1 MMKKTYKSSLLAL
14 SVLASFTSCSE
25 SESLQQDNLSKDKI
39 TFHATLDNSWKSM
52 SPASSSRAAIAAAT
66 EKGPIVVST
75 PFGKPLYLHPVVQDG
90 IHIWSKE
97 GKPITRSGAPLEDV
111 EHERVAQTRG
121 TMSTKIGDYGSFG
134 VTAIYKEG
142 ENNVLLLV
150 NAEAEKTDGE
160 FWGFTNNS
168 NARWPIGSTVS
179 FHAYAPHSSADKSM
193 LTYGV
198 DKDNVQTQI
207 TYTASTTADDIIN
220 QPDLIVATNT
230 GSRQLSD
237 ADDAVQLDFY
247 HALTAVSFAIDKD
260 LADVVGKGGKMTS
273 VTLKGIPNKGN
284 CNLSVSA
291 TANVPTAAWTMEN
304 GTGEYTFDLSNANI
318 VVGEK
323 DQALTSDNQT
333 LMMIPQTLPEGAK
346 LCFKL
351 DMNGTTQEW
360 KVPLKGQVWEAGK
373 SIIYKLSSNSI
384 NMLDDAK
391 IVYPDTWTAYSF
403 PKISFGE
410 NDVVGLY
417 VVNKFNQIVA
427 ENVQLT
433 KTKGEENSFTW
444 KTKDNKNFS
453 FSPDNRYFAY
463 YPYSA
468 SMTKGEGTA
477 ATATDFFKTKISS
490 LADDNNVVA
499 DQSNKETLLA
509 QDFQVA
515 TGTVGPEA
523 GSIVFNM
530 EHQVGL
536 AVINLKSK
544 TVVET
549 RQFTKDTYK
558 YYYGEGEK
566 PTAGDYHDFDIELMA
581 SDQFEV
587 NKPYKADDAGKK
599 YLQIIPIGQSLTYK
613 ASNQT
618 ESEIPT
624 GWGKL
629 TGKDFSLSPA
639 VNQSVVEKEFSPDYN
654 REFYRLARLYTNNK
668 YDQGQI
674 DEFSIPEI
682 TQYKLEC
689 WGAAS
694 WGADQ
699 TTYGGGYS
707 YGNYVATVKNKI
719 LYVCAG
725 GEGVRGGYN
734 SNPNDFHV
742 GGKGGYNGGGNAGN
756 GYSGRYWYVYNQCGG
771 GNGGGGATHI
781 AFKSGLL
788 TVFEKTYQGDVLLV
802 AGGQGGATAYADYDL
817 SLPIYSFGGGKIGAG
832 VYAPFVPFGE
842 DGNPNGVNMGGKPV
856 SEENH
861 YNALFGRGQD
871 GRSSYSDT
879 YSGTR
884 GNGGG
889 GGGLWGGLAYQAYN
903 QRSDCSG
910 GGGCG
915 YVNSTHLQDPHTIE
929 GNQEFLSPSRK
940 TESGHTGGG
949 AAQISWLPS
958 QLTRVK

>member
-1 MMKKTYKSSLLAL
+1 MKKTYKSSLLAL

-25 SESLQQDNLSKDKI
+25 SESLQQANLSKDKI
-39 TFHATLDNSWKSM
+39 TFHATLDNSWKPL

-111 EHERVAQTRG
+111 EHERVVQTRG

-134 VTAIYKEG
+134 VTAIYKEEG
-142 ENNVLLLV
+142 NNVLLLD
-150 NAEAEKTDGE
+150 NAKAEKTDGE

-207 TYTASTTADDIIN
+207 TYTASTTEDDIIN

-260 LADVVGKGGKMTS
+260 LADVVGQGGKMTS

-291 TANVPTAAWTMEN
+291 TANVPTAAWKIGN

-318 VVGEK
+318 VVGDK
-323 DQALTSDNQT
+323 DQALTSDNRT
-333 LMMIPQTLPEGAK
+333 LMMIPQTLPEGAE
-346 LCFKL
+346 LCFNL

-391 IVYPDTWTAYSF
+391 VVYPDTWTAHSF
-403 PKISFGE
+403 PKTSFGE
-410 NDVVGLY
+410 SDAVGLY

-433 KTKGEENSFTW
+433 KTKGADNTFTW

-453 FSPDNRYFAY
+453 FSPVNRYFAY

-477 ATATDFFKTKISS
+477 ATATEFFKTKISS

-515 TGTVGPEA
+515 KGEVGPDA
-523 GSIVFNM
+523 GSVVFNM

-536 AVINLKSK
+536 AVIKLKSK

-558 YYYGEGEK
+558 SYYGEGNQ
-566 PTAGDYHDFDIELMA
+566 PAAGDYHDFNIELMA

-599 YLQIIPIGQSLTYK
+599 YLQIIPIGKSLKYK

-624 GWGKL
+624 DWGKM
-629 TGKDFSLSPA
+629 TGKDFSLSPS
-639 VNQSVVEKEFSPDYN
+639 VTHSVVEKEFSPDYN
-654 REFYRLARLYTNNK
+654 REFYRLARLYTNNT
-668 YDQGQI
+668 YDKGQI
-674 DEFSIPEI
+674 VEFSIPEI

-689 WGAAS
+689 WGASS

-699 TTYGGGYS
+699 TNYGGGYS
-707 YGNYVATVKNKI
+707 YGNYTAKDKNKI

-734 SNPNDFHV
+734 TNPQDFHI

-756 GYSGRYWYVYNQCGG
+756 GNGYNGRYDQSGG

-788 TVFEKTYQGDVLLV
+788 TVFEQTYQDDVLLV

-817 SLPIYSFGGGKIGAG
+817 SLPIYSFGGGKTGAG
-832 VYAPFVPFGE
+832 VYAPFIPSNG
-842 DGNPNGVNMGGKPV
+842 GVNQGGPPV
-856 SEENH
+856 SQESH
-861 YNALFGRGQD
+861 DGALFGRGGD
-871 GRSSYSDT
+871 GRSCINTPSPV
-879 YSGTR
+879 YSGSR
-884 GNGGG
+884 GGGGG
-889 GGGLWGGLAYQAYN
+889 GGGLWGGLTFKGTY

-915 YVNSTHLQDPHTIE
+915 YVNSTHLQNPNTIE
-929 GNQEFLSPSRK
+929 GNQEFLSPSRTK
-940 TESGHTGGG
+940 EMGHKGGG

>member
-25 SESLQQDNLSKDKI
+25 SESLQQANLSKDKI
-39 TFHATLDNSWKSM
+39 TFHATLDNSWKPM

-134 VTAIYKEG
+134 VTAIYKEE
-142 ENNVLLLV
+142 ENNVLLLD

-193 LTYGV
+193 LNYGV

-291 TANVPTAAWTMEN
+291 IANVPTAAWTMEN

-318 VVGEK
+318 VVGDK

-333 LMMIPQTLPEGAK
+333 LMMIPQTLPEGAE
-346 LCFKL
+346 LCFNL

-391 IVYPDTWTAYSF
+391 VVYPDTWTAYSF
-403 PKISFGE
+403 PKASFGE

-433 KTKGEENSFTW
+433 KTKGADNTFTW

-490 LADDNNVVA
+490 LANDDNVVA

-515 TGTVGPEA
+515 TGTIGPDA

-544 TVVET
+544 TLVET

-558 YYYGEGEK
+558 YYYGEGEQ
-566 PTAGDYHDFDIELMA
+566 PATDDYKDLGTVDIMA
-581 SDQFEV
+581 SNAFV
-587 NKPYKADDAGKK
+587 GNKPYRADDAGKK
-599 YLQIIPIGQSLTYK
+599 YLQIIPFGRSLTYQ
-613 ASNQT
+613 ASAQATSGNQN
-618 ESEIPT
+618 
-624 GWGKL
+624 GWGN
-629 TGKDFSLSPA
+629 LSGEDYSMSPS
-639 VNQSVVEKEFSPDYN
+639 VNQSVVEKDFLPYCN
-654 REFYRLARLYTNNK
+654 REFYHLARLFSFKGSTESFTVPVDGTYT
-668 YDQGQI
+668 
-674 DEFSIPEI
+674 
-682 TQYKLEC
+682 LEC
-689 WGAAS
+689 WGAGPS
-694 WGADQ
+694 K
-699 TTYGGGYS
+699 GGKS
-707 YGNYVATVKNKI
+707 EGNYQAQKNQI
-719 LYVCAG
+719 LYIC
-725 GEGVRGGYN
+725 
-734 SNPNDFHV
+734 V
-742 GGKGGYNGGGNAGN
+742 GGKGTDGSTSVKGVGGYNGGGD
-756 GYSGRYWYVYNQCGG
+756 G
-771 GNGGGGATHI
+771 GNSVLGKMKGSGGSGATHI
-781 AFKSGLL
+781 CQIDGLL
-788 TVFEKTYQGDVLLV
+788 KDLKTAYDNNKLLMV
-802 AGGQGGATAYADYDL
+802 AGGQGGDLASADGPY
-817 SLPIYSFGGGKIGAG
+817 GGGLEGEKPQFWNGDYYQAATQTSG
-832 VYAPFVPFGE
+832 YAFGTGQNGH
-842 DGNPNGVNMGGKPV
+842 DGDNT
-856 SEENH
+856 
-861 YNALFGRGQD
+861 FGNYEGRARG
-871 GRSSYSDT
+871 SS
-879 YSGTR
+879 
-884 GNGGG
+884 GG
-889 GGGLWGGLAYQAYN
+889 GGGLYGGYAPH
-903 QRSDCSG
+903 RSNFNSCSSG
-910 GGGCG
+910 GGGSG
-915 YVNSTHLQDPHTIE
+915 YVNPNLVNAKTIA
-929 GNQEFLSPSRK
+929 GNQTFLSPSGVSE
-940 TESGHTGGG
+940 TGHAGNG
-949 AAQISWLPS
+949 AALITWLP
-958 QLTRVK
+958 

>member
-25 SESLQQDNLSKDKI
+25 SESLQQANLSKDKI
-39 TFHATLDNSWKSM
+39 TFHATLDNSWKPM

-66 EKGPIVVST
+66 EKGPIVVPT

-142 ENNVLLLV
+142 ENNVLLLN
-150 NAEAEKTDGE
+150 NAKAEKTDGE

-179 FHAYAPHSSADKSM
+179 FHAYAPHSSADESQ

-207 TYTASTTADDIIN
+207 TYTASTTEEGIIN
-220 QPDLIVATNT
+220 QPDLILATNA

-237 ADDAVQLDFY
+237 ADDAVQLDFH

-318 VVGEK
+318 VVGDK

-333 LMMIPQTLPEGAK
+333 LMMIPQTLPEGAE

-351 DMNGTTQEW
+351 DMNGTIQEW
-360 KVPLKGQVWEAGK
+360 KVPLKDQVWEAGK

-391 IVYPDTWTAYSF
+391 VVYPDTWTAHSF
-403 PKISFGE
+403 PKTSFGE
-410 NDVVGLY
+410 NDAVGLY

-433 KTKGEENSFTW
+433 KTKGADNTFTW

-468 SMTKGEGTA
+468 SMTKGEGTVT
-477 ATATDFFKTKISS
+477 TAKEFFKTKISS
-490 LADDNNVVA
+490 LSNDDNVVA
-499 DQSNKETLLA
+499 DQSAKETLLA

-530 EHQVGL
+530 EHQMGL
-536 AVINLKSK
+536 AVLHMLGSNNGTVKFNTDSYKYFYGEKGARPVKGQDYFDFATVSSPYYPSLEFNDNIPYNNGLSAGNAYYSCYFVVPFGK
-544 TVVET
+544 TVKFKAEADPKET
-549 RQFTKDTYK
+549 SINN
-558 YYYGEGEK
+558 
-566 PTAGDYHDFDIELMA
+566 A
-581 SDQFEV
+581 
-587 NKPYKADDAGKK
+587 
-599 YLQIIPIGQSLTYK
+599 
-613 ASNQT
+613 
-618 ESEIPT
+618 
-624 GWGKL
+624 WGKL
-629 TGKDFSLSPA
+629 QDISLAPTRENPVVKEDVECDVPFLKIA
-639 VNQSVVEKEFSPDYN
+639 REYYTQKSVHVFE
-654 REFYRLARLYTNNK
+654 T
-668 YDQGQI
+668 
-674 DEFSIPEI
+674 PEI
-682 TQYKLEC
+682 TEYQLEC
-689 WGAAS
+689 WGS
-694 WGADQ
+694 KGQ
-699 TTYGGGYS
+699 SKNGGVVANAGYS
-707 YGNYVATVKNKI
+707 SGFWTATGIKQK
-719 LYVCAG
+719 LYICCG
-725 GEGVRGGYN
+725 DMSGYN
-734 SNPNDFHV
+734 NGRS
-742 GGKGGYNGGGNAGN
+742 KGYNYDAGA
-756 GYSGRYWYVYNQCGG
+756 W
-771 GNGGGGATHI
+771 GGGGTHI
-781 AFKSGLL
+781 ATGLIGSG
-788 TVFEKTYQGDVLLV
+788 ETYNYSKNRDQLLLV
-802 AGGQGGATAYADYDL
+802 AGGSGGSVAKGITSGAGGGSSGRDGFGITQTDSNRAKGGTQNGPGKNSPIKASDEHNAEFGIGGYKYNRGGGGA
-817 SLPIYSFGGGKIGAG
+817 
-832 VYAPFVPFGE
+832 
-842 DGNPNGVNMGGKPV
+842 
-856 SEENH
+856 
-861 YNALFGRGQD
+861 Q
-871 GRSSYSDT
+871 
-879 YSGTR
+879 
-884 GNGGG
+884 G
-889 GGGLWGGLAYQAYN
+889 GGGLF
-903 QRSDCSG
+903 G
-910 GGGCG
+910 GGGA
-915 YVNSTHLQDPHTIE
+915 STLAGAGGSGFVSTQLRKGVTMDRIK
-929 GNQEFLSPSRK
+929 GPSI
-940 TESGHTGGG
+940 TGVCR
-949 AAQISWLPS
+949 ITWTYHRPDTL
-958 QLTRVK
+958 K

>member
-1 MMKKTYKSSLLAL
+1 MKKTYKSSLLAL

-25 SESLQQDNLSKDKI
+25 SESLQQANLSKDKI
-39 TFHATLDNSWKSM
+39 TFHATLDNSWKPL
-52 SPASSSRAAIAAAT
+52 SPASSSRAAMAAAT
-66 EKGPIVVST
+66 EKGPIVVPT

-142 ENNVLLLV
+142 ENNVLLLD

-198 DKDNVQTQI
+198 DKDQVQTQI
-207 TYTASTTADDIIN
+207 SYTASTTADDIIN
-220 QPDLIVATNT
+220 QPDLIVATNI

-260 LADVVGKGGKMTS
+260 LADVVGQGGKMTS

-318 VVGEK
+318 VVGDK

-333 LMMIPQTLPEGAK
+333 LMMIPQTLPEGAE
-346 LCFKL
+346 LCFNL

-391 IVYPDTWTAYSF
+391 VVYPDTWTAHSF

-453 FSPDNRYFAY
+453 FSPDNKYFAY

-490 LADDNNVVA
+490 LANDDNVVA
-499 DQSNKETLLA
+499 DQSGKEVLLA

-544 TVVET
+544 TVAET

-566 PTAGDYHDFDIELMA
+566 PAADDYHDFNISLMA
-581 SDQFEV
+581 SDLFEV

-618 ESEIPT
+618 AIEIPT
-624 GWGKL
+624 GWGSVE
-629 TGKDFSLSPA
+629 GVDFSLSPSA
-639 VNQSVVEKEFSPDYN
+639 NRSVVEKDFRPDYA
-654 REFYRLARLYTNNK
+654 REFYRLARLYTNDNK
-668 YDQGQI
+668 DFEADQGQI
-674 DEFSIPEI
+674 DQFPTPEI

-694 WGADQ
+694 WG
-699 TTYGGGYS
+699 TVYGGGYS
-707 YGNYVATVKNKI
+707 YGYYKATETNKV

-725 GEGVRGGYN
+725 AEGARGGTY
-734 SNPNDFHV
+734 SNTGWHL
-742 GGKGGYNGGGNAGN
+742 GGKDGYNGGGNG
-756 GYSGRYWYVYNQCGG
+756 GTGCVGLKLPTGGG

-781 AFKSGLL
+781 AFKTGLL
-788 TVFEKTYQGDVLLV
+788 KEFKETYKDDVLLV
-802 AGGQGGATAYADYDL
+802 AGGQGGGYLYNAE
-817 SLPIYSFGGGKIGAG
+817 PRYSWGGGEQGAG
-832 VYAPFVPFGE
+832 VYAYVFGE
-842 DGNPNGVNMGGKPV
+842 NGGGGPV
-856 SEENH
+856 SEGDYLNGTKFGQGMDGAPFK
-861 YNALFGRGQD
+861 YNNSCG
-871 GRSSYSDT
+871 SE
-879 YSGTR
+879 

-889 GGGLWGGLAYQAYN
+889 GGGLIGGRAYQSSN
-903 QRSDCSG
+903 INSDCDG

-915 YVNSTHLQDPHTIE
+915 YVNKTHLINPKTIA
-929 GNQEFLSPSRK
+929 GNQDFLSPSRK
-940 TESGHTGGG
+940 TENGHKGGG
-949 AAQISWLPS
+949 AAQISWLPL
-958 QLTRVK
+958 QLTRNK

>member
-1 MMKKTYKSSLLAL
+1 MKKTYKSSLLAL

-25 SESLQQDNLSKDKI
+25 SESLQQANLSKDKI
-39 TFHATLDNSWKSM
+39 TFHATLDNNSWKPL

-66 EKGPIVVST
+66 EKGPIVVPT

-142 ENNVLLLV
+142 ENNVLLLD

-168 NARWPIGSTVS
+168 NAKWPMDCTVS

-193 LTYGV
+193 LTYKV
-198 DKDNVQTQI
+198 DKENVQTQI
-207 TYTASTTADDIIN
+207 TYTASTTLDDIIN

-230 GSRQLSD
+230 GSRQLTD
-237 ADDAVQLDFY
+237 ADEAVQLNFY

-260 LADVVGKGGKMTS
+260 LADVVGQGGKMTS

-291 TANVPTAAWTMEN
+291 TANVPTADWTIDN
-304 GTGEYTFDLSNANI
+304 GTGEYTFDLSGANI
-318 VVGEK
+318 VVGDK

-333 LMMIPQTLPEGAK
+333 LMMIPQTLPEGAE
-346 LCFKL
+346 LCFNL

-391 IVYPDTWTAYSF
+391 VVYPDTWTAHSF
-403 PKISFGE
+403 PKTSFGE
-410 NDVVGLY
+410 NDAVGLY

-433 KTKGEENSFTW
+433 KTKGENNTFTW

-453 FSPDNRYFAY
+453 FSADNKYFAY

-477 ATATDFFKTKISS
+477 TTATEFFKTKISS
-490 LADDNNVVA
+490 LANDDNVVA
-499 DQSNKETLLA
+499 DQSNEATLLA

-515 TGTVGPEA
+515 KGTVGPDA

-544 TVVET
+544 TLVET

-558 YYYGEGEK
+558 YYYGKGEQ
-566 PTAGDYHDFDIELMA
+566 PATDDYKDLGTVDIMA
-581 SDQFEV
+581 SNLFV
-587 NKPYKADDAGKK
+587 GNKPYQADDAGKK
-599 YLQIIPIGQSLTYK
+599 YLQIIPIGRSLTYQ
-613 ASNQT
+613 ASAQATSGNQN
-618 ESEIPT
+618 
-624 GWGKL
+624 GWGN
-629 TGKDFSLSPA
+629 LSGEDYSMSPS
-639 VNQSVVEKEFSPDYN
+639 VNQSVVEKDFLPYCN
-654 REFYRLARLYTNNK
+654 REFYRLARLFEYKGSIESFTVPVDGTYTLK
-668 YDQGQI
+668 
-674 DEFSIPEI
+674 
-682 TQYKLEC
+682 C
-689 WGAAS
+689 WGAGPS
-694 WGADQ
+694 K
-699 TTYGGGYS
+699 GGKSVGDYQ
-707 YGNYVATVKNKI
+707 AQKNQI
-719 LYVCAG
+719 LYIC
-725 GEGVRGGYN
+725 
-734 SNPNDFHV
+734 V
-742 GGKGGYNGGGNAGN
+742 GGKGTDGSTTEKGVGGYNGGGNG
-756 GYSGRYWYVYNQCGG
+756 GDSVFGRQKGSGGS
-771 GNGGGGATHI
+771 GATHI
-781 AFKSGLL
+781 CLMDGLL
-788 TVFEKTYQGDVLLV
+788 KDLKTAYDNNKLLMV
-802 AGGQGGATAYADYDL
+802 AGGQGGNLGSADGPY
-817 SLPIYSFGGGKIGAG
+817 GGGVEGCKPQFWSGGYYQAATQTSG
-832 VYAPFVPFGE
+832 YAFGTGQNGP
-842 DGNPNGVNMGGKPV
+842 DG
-856 SEENH
+856 
-861 YNALFGRGQD
+861 D
-871 GRSSYSDT
+871 SSYSS
-879 YSGTR
+879 YEGRAR
-884 GNGGG
+884 GSAGG
-889 GGGLWGGLAYQAYN
+889 GGGLYGGYAPY
-903 QRSDCSG
+903 RSSSFNATCSG
-910 GGGCG
+910 GGGSG
-915 YVNSTHLQDPHTIE
+915 YVNPNLANAKTIA
-929 GNQEFLSPSRK
+929 GNQTFLSPSGVSE
-940 TESGHTGGG
+940 TGHAGNG
-949 AAQISWLPS
+949 AALITWLP
-958 QLTRVK
+958 

>member
-1 MMKKTYKSSLLAL
+1 MKKTYKSSLLAL

-25 SESLQQDNLSKDKI
+25 SESLQQANLSKDKI
-39 TFHATLDNSWKSM
+39 TFHATLDNSWKPL

-66 EKGPIVVST
+66 EKGPIVVPT

-142 ENNVLLLV
+142 DNNVLLLD

-179 FHAYAPHSSADKSM
+179 FHAYAPHSSADKSQ

-198 DKDNVQTQI
+198 DKENVQTQI

-237 ADDAVQLDFY
+237 ADDAVQLDFH

-284 CNLSVSA
+284 CKLSVSA
-291 TANVPTAAWTMEN
+291 TANVPTAVWTMDN
-304 GTGEYTFDLSNANI
+304 GTGEYTFDLSGANI
-318 VVGEK
+318 VVGDK
-323 DQALTSDNQT
+323 DQALTSANQT
-333 LMMIPQTLPEGAK
+333 LMMIPQTLPEGAE
-346 LCFKL
+346 LCFNL

-360 KVPLKGQVWEAGK
+360 KVPLKDQVWEAGK

-391 IVYPDTWTAYSF
+391 IVYPDTWTAYLF
-403 PKISFGE
+403 PKTSFGE

-468 SMTKGEGTA
+468 SMTKGEGTVT
-477 ATATDFFKTKISS
+477 TATDFFKNKISS
-490 LADDNNVVA
+490 LANDNNVVA
-499 DQSNKETLLA
+499 DQSDKEVLLA

-515 TGTVGPEA
+515 TGTIGPEA

-530 EHQVGL
+530 EHKVGL

-544 TVVET
+544 TVAET

-558 YYYGEGEK
+558 YYYGEGNQ
-566 PTAGDYHDFDIELMA
+566 PAAGDYHDFDIELMA

-599 YLQIIPIGQSLTYK
+599 YLQIIPIGKSLKYK

-624 GWGKL
+624 GWGSVE
-629 TGKDFSLSPA
+629 GEDFSLSPSA
-639 VNQSVVEKEFSPDYN
+639 NRSVVEKDFRPDYA
-654 REFYRLARLYTNNK
+654 REFYRLARLYTNENK
-668 YDQGQI
+668 DFNADQGQI
-674 DEFSIPEI
+674 DQFPTPEI

-694 WGADQ
+694 WG
-699 TTYGGGYS
+699 TVYGGGYS
-707 YGNYVATVKNKI
+707 YGNYKATEKNKV

-725 GEGVRGGYN
+725 AEGARGGTY
-734 SNPNDFHV
+734 SNTAWHL
-742 GGKGGYNGGGNAGN
+742 GGKGGYNGGGKGGN
-756 GYSGRYWYVYNQCGG
+756 GCAGLSLPTGGG

-781 AFKSGLL
+781 AFKTGLL
-788 TVFEKTYQGDVLLV
+788 KEFKETYKNDVLLV
-802 AGGQGGATAYADYDL
+802 AGGQGGGYLYNAEPKH
-817 SLPIYSFGGGKIGAG
+817 SWGGGVQGAG
-832 VYAPFVPFGE
+832 VYAYAFGE
-842 DGNPNGVNMGGKPV
+842 NMGGNPV
-856 SEENH
+856 SEGDYVNGTK
-861 YNALFGRGQD
+861 FGEGMDGPSFKYAYSRG
-871 GRSSYSDT
+871 SE
-879 YSGTR
+879 

-889 GGGLWGGLAYQAYN
+889 GGGLIGGRAYQGYN
-903 QRSDCSG
+903 ANSDCDG

-915 YVNSTHLQDPHTIE
+915 YVNKTYLINPKTIA
-929 GNQEFLSPSRK
+929 GNLDFLSPSRK
-940 TESGHTGGG
+940 TENGHKGGG

>member
-1 MMKKTYKSSLLAL
+1 MKKTYKSSLLAL

-25 SESLQQDNLSKDKI
+25 SESLQQANLSKDKI
-39 TFHATLDNSWKSM
+39 TFHATLDNSWKPL

-66 EKGPIVVST
+66 EKGPIVVPT

-111 EHERVAQTRG
+111 EHERVVQTRG

-142 ENNVLLLV
+142 ENNVLLLD

-198 DKDNVQTQI
+198 DKDQVQTQI
-207 TYTASTTADDIIN
+207 TYTASSTADDIIN

-304 GTGEYTFDLSNANI
+304 ETGEYTFDLSNANI
-318 VVGEK
+318 VVGDK

-333 LMMIPQTLPEGAK
+333 LMMIPQTLPEGAE
-346 LCFKL
+346 LCFNL

-391 IVYPDTWTAYSF
+391 VVYPDTWTAHSF
-403 PKISFGE
+403 PKTSFGE

-433 KTKGEENSFTW
+433 KTKGADNTFTW

-453 FSPDNRYFAY
+453 FSADNRYFAY

-468 SMTKGEGTA
+468 SMTKGEGTVT
-477 ATATDFFKTKISS
+477 TATDFFKNKISS

-515 TGTVGPEA
+515 MGTVGPEA

-544 TVVET
+544 TLADT

-558 YYYGEGEK
+558 YYYGEGEQ
-566 PTAGDYHDFDIELMA
+566 PATDDYKDLGTVDIMA
-581 SDQFEV
+581 SNAFV
-587 NKPYKADDAGKK
+587 GNKPYRADDAGKK
-599 YLQIIPIGQSLTYK
+599 YLQIIPFGRSLTYQ
-613 ASNQT
+613 ASAQATSGNQN
-618 ESEIPT
+618 
-624 GWGKL
+624 GWGNL
-629 TGKDFSLSPA
+629 PGEDYSLSPS
-639 VNQSVVEKEFSPDYN
+639 VNQSVVEKDFLPYCN
-654 REFYRLARLYTNNK
+654 REYYHLARLFEYKGSIESFTVPVDGTYT
-668 YDQGQI
+668 
-674 DEFSIPEI
+674 
-682 TQYKLEC
+682 LEC
-689 WGAAS
+689 WGA
-694 WGADQ
+694 GAKH
-699 TTYGGGYS
+699 GGKS
-707 YGNYVATVKNKI
+707 EGNYQAQKNQI
-719 LYVCAG
+719 LYIC
-725 GEGVRGGYN
+725 
-734 SNPNDFHV
+734 V
-742 GGKGGYNGGGNAGN
+742 GGKGTDGSTSVKGVGGYNGGGNGGDSVLGRQKGAG
-756 GYSGRYWYVYNQCGG
+756 GS
-771 GNGGGGATHI
+771 GATHI
-781 AFKSGLL
+781 CLMDGLL
-788 TVFEKTYQGDVLLV
+788 KDLKTAYDNNKLLMV
-802 AGGQGGATAYADYDL
+802 AGGQGGDMGSANGPY
-817 SLPIYSFGGGKIGAG
+817 GGGI
-832 VYAPFVPFGE
+832 E
-842 DGNPNGVNMGGKPV
+842 GGKPQFWGGDYYQAATQT
-856 SEENH
+856 SG
-861 YNALFGRGQD
+861 YAFGTGQNGYDGDSTFGNYEGRARG
-871 GRSSYSDT
+871 SD
-879 YSGTR
+879 
-884 GNGGG
+884 GG
-889 GGGLWGGLAYQAYN
+889 GGGLYGGYAPYKSSGFNAT
-903 QRSDCSG
+903 CG
-910 GGGCG
+910 GGGGSG
-915 YVNSTHLQDPHTIE
+915 YVNPNLVNGETIA
-929 GNQEFLSPSRK
+929 GNQTFLSPSGVSE
-940 TESGHTGGG
+940 TGHAGNG
-949 AAQISWLPS
+949 AALITWLP
-958 QLTRVK
+958 

>member
-25 SESLQQDNLSKDKI
+25 SESLQQANLSKDKI
-39 TFHATLDNSWKSM
+39 TFHATLDNTWKPL

-66 EKGPIVVST
+66 EKGPIVVPT

-121 TMSTKIGDYGSFG
+121 TMSTKTDLSDYNSFG
-134 VTAIYKEG
+134 VTAIYKNG
-142 ENNVLLLV
+142 ENNVSLFQEENGDPKIAV
-150 NAEAEKTDGE
+150 ATSTTEDKVWEIKD
-160 FWGFTNNS
+160 S
-168 NARWPIGSTVS
+168 RWPVGSEVS
-179 FHAYAPHSSADKSM
+179 FHAFAPYSAVSTSPLSFTPDVDGEKTQIKYTA
-193 LTYGV
+193 LTGV
-198 DKDNVQTQI
+198 DEIK
-207 TYTASTTADDIIN
+207 A
-220 QPDLIVATNT
+220 QPDLILATAK
-230 GSRQLSD
+230 GSQSD
-237 ADDAVQLDFY
+237 NALDLNFN
-247 HALTAVSFAIDKD
+247 HALTAVTFAIDKD

-273 VTLKGIPNKGN
+273 VTLKGIPNTGK
-284 CNLSVSA
+284 CQLSVSE

-318 VVGEK
+318 VVGDK
-323 DQALTSDNQT
+323 DQALTSANQT
-333 LMMIPQTLPEGAK
+333 LMMIPQTLPEGAE

-391 IVYPDTWTAYSF
+391 IVYPDTWTAHSF
-403 PKISFGE
+403 PKTSFGE

-433 KTKGEENSFTW
+433 KTKGEENTFTW

-453 FSPDNRYFAY
+453 FSPDNKYFAY
-463 YPYSA
+463 YPYSE

-490 LADDNNVVA
+490 LANDGNVVA
-499 DQSNKETLLA
+499 DQSAKETLLA

-515 TGTVGPEA
+515 RGEVGPEA

-530 EHQVGL
+530 EHKVGL

-544 TVVET
+544 TVAET

-558 YYYGEGEK
+558 YYYGEGNQ
-566 PTAGDYHDFDIELMA
+566 PAAGDYHDFNIELMA

-599 YLQIIPIGQSLTYK
+599 YLQIIPIGKSLKYN

-629 TGKDFSLSPA
+629 TGKDFSLSPS
-639 VNQSVVEKEFSPDYN
+639 VTQSVVEKEFSPDYN
-654 REFYRLARLYTNNK
+654 REFYRLARLYTNDT
-668 YDQGQI
+668 YDKGQI

-694 WGADQ
+694 WGAEQ
-699 TTYGGGYS
+699 TKYGGGYS
-707 YGNYVATVKNKI
+707 YGNYTAKDKNKI

-756 GYSGRYWYVYNQCGG
+756 GYSGKYWYVYNQCGG

-781 AFKSGLL
+781 AFKTGLL
-788 TVFEKTYQGDVLLV
+788 MVFENTYRDDVLLV
-802 AGGQGGATAYADYDL
+802 AGGQGGATAYDDYDL
-817 SLPIYSFGGGKIGAG
+817 SLPIYSFGGGKTGAG
-832 VYAPFVPFGE
+832 VYAPFIPENG
-842 DGNPNGVNMGGKPV
+842 GVNMGGKPI

-861 YNALFGRGQD
+861 YDAYFGRGQN
-871 GRSSYSDT
+871 GRSAYYDT
-879 YSGTR
+879 YSATR

-889 GGGLWGGLAYQAYN
+889 GGGLWGGCSYPNLN

-915 YVNSTHLQDPHTIE
+915 YVNSTHLQNPNTIE
-929 GNQEFLSPSRK
+929 GNQEFLSPSRTK
-940 TESGHTGGG
+940 EWGHKGGG

>member
-1 MMKKTYKSSLLAL
+1 MKKTYKSSLLAL

-25 SESLQQDNLSKDKI
+25 SESLQQANLSKDKI
-39 TFHATLDNSWKSM
+39 TFHATLDNSWKPL

-75 PFGKPLYLHPVVQDG
+75 PFGKPLYLHSVVQDG

-142 ENNVLLLV
+142 ENNVLLLD

-179 FHAYAPHSSADKSM
+179 FHAYAPHSSADKSQ

-207 TYTASTTADDIIN
+207 TYTASTTTDDIIN

-260 LADVVGKGGKMTS
+260 LADVVGQGGKMTS

-291 TANVPTAAWTMEN
+291 TANVPTAAWRTIDN

-318 VVGEK
+318 VVGDK
-323 DQALTSDNQT
+323 DQALTSANQT
-333 LMMIPQTLPEGAK
+333 LMMIPQTLPEGAE
-346 LCFKL
+346 LCFNL

-391 IVYPDTWTAYSF
+391 IVYPDTWTAHSF
-403 PKISFGE
+403 PKTSFGE
-410 NDVVGLY
+410 NDAVGLY

-468 SMTKGEGTA
+468 SMTKGEGTVT
-477 ATATDFFKTKISS
+477 TAKEFFKTKISS
-490 LADDNNVVA
+490 LSNDDNVVA
-499 DQSNKETLLA
+499 DQSAKETLLA

-530 EHQVGL
+530 EHQMGL
-536 AVINLKSK
+536 AVLHMLGSNNGTVKFYTDSYKYFYGEKGARPVKGQDYSDQETLASRYYPSLEFNDNIPYNNGLSAGNAYYSCYFVVPFGK
-544 TVVET
+544 TVKFKAEADPKET
-549 RQFTKDTYK
+549 SINN
-558 YYYGEGEK
+558 
-566 PTAGDYHDFDIELMA
+566 A
-581 SDQFEV
+581 
-587 NKPYKADDAGKK
+587 
-599 YLQIIPIGQSLTYK
+599 
-613 ASNQT
+613 
-618 ESEIPT
+618 
-624 GWGKL
+624 WGKL
-629 TGKDFSLSPA
+629 QDISLAPTRENP
-639 VNQSVVEKEFSPDYN
+639 VVKENVECDVPFLKIVHEYYTQKSVHVFE
-654 REFYRLARLYTNNK
+654 T
-668 YDQGQI
+668 
-674 DEFSIPEI
+674 PEI
-682 TQYKLEC
+682 TEYQLEC
-689 WGAAS
+689 WGSKGMPKNGGIVDFAGYSTGIWTAAS
-694 WGADQ
+694 IKQ
-699 TTYGGGYS
+699 
-707 YGNYVATVKNKI
+707 K
-719 LYVCAG
+719 LYICCG
-725 GEGVRGGYN
+725 DRDGYN
-734 SNPNDFHV
+734 N
-742 GGKGGYNGGGNAGN
+742 GKSKGLNCDAGA
-756 GYSGRYWYVYNQCGG
+756 W
-771 GNGGGGATHI
+771 GGGGTHI
-781 AFKSGLL
+781 ATDFIGSGETCDYSKNRDKL
-788 TVFEKTYQGDVLLV
+788 LLV
-802 AGGQGGATAYADYDL
+802 AGGSGGSVAKGITSGAGGGPSGRDGFGITQTDSNRAKGGTQNGPGKNSSIKASVEHNAEFGIGGYKYNRGGGGA
-817 SLPIYSFGGGKIGAG
+817 
-832 VYAPFVPFGE
+832 
-842 DGNPNGVNMGGKPV
+842 
-856 SEENH
+856 
-861 YNALFGRGQD
+861 Q
-871 GRSSYSDT
+871 
-879 YSGTR
+879 
-884 GNGGG
+884 G
-889 GGGLWGGLAYQAYN
+889 GGGLF
-903 QRSDCSG
+903 G
-910 GGGCG
+910 GGGA
-915 YVNSTHLQDPHTIE
+915 STLAGAGGSGFVSKQLRKGVTKDRIQ
-929 GNQEFLSPSRK
+929 GPSL
-940 TESGHTGGG
+940 TG
-949 AAQISWLPS
+949 ACRITWTYHRPDTL
-958 QLTRVK
+958 K

>member
-1 MMKKTYKSSLLAL
+1 M
-14 SVLASFTSCSE
+14 
-25 SESLQQDNLSKDKI
+25 
-39 TFHATLDNSWKSM
+39 
-52 SPASSSRAAIAAAT
+52 P
-66 EKGPIVVST
+66 T

-121 TMSTKIGDYGSFG
+121 TMSTKTDLSDYQSFG

-142 ENNVLLLV
+142 ENNVLLLD
-150 NAEAEKTDGE
+150 NAKAENTDGE

-168 NARWPIGSTVS
+168 NARWPIGSTVF

-198 DKDNVQTQI
+198 DKEKVQTQI
-207 TYTASTTADDIIN
+207 TYTASTTEDDIIN
-220 QPDLIVATNT
+220 QPDLIVATNA
-230 GSRQLSD
+230 GSRQLTD
-237 ADDAVQLDFY
+237 AADAVQLNFC

-284 CNLSVSA
+284 CYLSVSA
-291 TANVPTAAWTMEN
+291 TANVPTADWTVEN
-304 GTGEYTFDLSNANI
+304 ERVDYTFDLTDKNI
-318 VVGEK
+318 IVGEK
-323 DQALTSDNQT
+323 DQALTSGNQT
-333 LMMIPQTLPEGAK
+333 LMMIPQTLPEGAE
-346 LCFKL
+346 LCFNL

-391 IVYPDTWTAYSF
+391 VVYPDTWTAYSF
-403 PKISFGE
+403 PKKSFGE

-433 KTKGEENSFTW
+433 KTKGENNTFTW

-453 FSPDNRYFAY
+453 FSPDNKYFAY

-468 SMTKGEGTA
+468 TMTKGEGTA
-477 ATATDFFKTKISS
+477 ETATDFFKTKTSS
-490 LADDNNVVA
+490 LVNNVVA
-499 DQSNKETLLA
+499 DQSDKEVLLA

-515 TGTVGPEA
+515 RGTVGPEA

-544 TVVET
+544 TLVDT

-566 PTAGDYHDFDIELMA
+566 PADGDYQDLGTIDIMA
-581 SDQFEV
+581 SNHFEG
-587 NKPYKADDAGKK
+587 NKPYQADDAGKK
-599 YLQIIPIGQSLTYK
+599 YLQIIPIGRSLTYK
-613 ASNQT
+613 ASAQPTSGNQN
-618 ESEIPT
+618 
-624 GWGKL
+624 GWGNL
-629 TGKDFSLSPA
+629 SGEDYSLSPS
-639 VNQSVVEKEFSPDYN
+639 VSQPVVEKDFLPYCN
-654 REFYRLARLYTNNK
+654 REFYHLARLYTNNMK
-668 YDQGQI
+668 DKGQI
-674 DEFSIPEI
+674 DEFSTPEI

-689 WGAAS
+689 WGASS
-694 WGADQ
+694 WGAEQ
-699 TTYGGGYS
+699 TNTGGGYS
-707 YGNYVATVKNKI
+707 YGNYKATEKNKI

-725 GEGVRGGYN
+725 GEGVRGGYH
-734 SNPNDFHV
+734 SNNNYHV
-742 GGKGGYNGGGNAGN
+742 GGNGGYNGGGRGGTGSTA
-756 GYSGRYWYVYNQCGG
+756 YSNPPSGGG

-781 AFKSGLL
+781 AFKTGLL
-788 TVFEKTYQGDVLLV
+788 TEFENTYQDEVLLV
-802 AGGQGGATAYADYDL
+802 AGGQGGGWYYDAVT
-817 SLPIYSFGGGKIGAG
+817 PYSWGGGKIGAG
-832 VYAPFVPFGE
+832 VYAPFIGI
-842 DGNPNGVNMGGKPV
+842 DKGGQPV
-856 SEENH
+856 SEANH
-861 YNALFGRGQD
+861 GPAKFGKGWD
-871 GRSSYSDT
+871 GLQNGKGPHFHGSE
-879 YSGTR
+879 G
-884 GNGGG
+884 GGGG
-889 GGGLWGGLAYQAYN
+889 GGGLWGGLAYLGCNDAGN
-903 QRSDCSG
+903 CDG

-915 YVNSTHLQDPHTIE
+915 YVNSKHLQNPNTRE
-929 GNQEFLSPSRK
+929 GNQEFLSPSRTK
-940 TESGHTGGG
+940 ESGHKGGG

>member
-25 SESLQQDNLSKDKI
+25 SESLQQANLSKDKI
-39 TFHATLDNSWKSM
+39 TFHATLDNTWKPM

-66 EKGPIVVST
+66 EKGPIVVPT

-121 TMSTKIGDYGSFG
+121 TMSTKIGDYDSFG

-142 ENNVLLLV
+142 DNNVLLLD
-150 NAEAEKTDGE
+150 NAEAEKTGGE

-198 DKDNVQTQI
+198 DKENVQTQI

-230 GSRQLSD
+230 GSRQLTD
-237 ADDAVQLDFY
+237 ADEAVQLDFY

-304 GTGEYTFDLSNANI
+304 ETGEYTFDLSNANV

-333 LMMIPQTLPEGAK
+333 LMMIPQTLPEGAE
-346 LCFKL
+346 LCFNL
-351 DMNGTTQEW
+351 EINGATQEW
-360 KVPLKGQVWEAGK
+360 KVPLKGQVWKAGK

-384 NMLDDAK
+384 NMLDDARV
-391 IVYPDTWTAYSF
+391 VYPDTWTAHSF
-403 PKISFGE
+403 PKTSFGE

-453 FSPDNRYFAY
+453 FSLDNRYFAY

-477 ATATDFFKTKISS
+477 AAAKDFFKTKISS
-490 LADDNNVVA
+490 LANDNNVVA
-499 DQSNKETLLA
+499 DQSAKETLLA

-515 TGTVGPEA
+515 TGTIGPDA

-544 TVVET
+544 TLVET

-558 YYYGEGEK
+558 YYYGEGEQ
-566 PTAGDYHDFDIELMA
+566 PATDDYKDLGTVDIMA
-581 SDQFEV
+581 SNAFV
-587 NKPYKADDAGKK
+587 GNKPYQADDAGKK
-599 YLQIIPIGQSLTYK
+599 YLQIIPFGRSLTYQ
-613 ASNQT
+613 ASAQATSGNQN
-618 ESEIPT
+618 
-624 GWGKL
+624 GWGN
-629 TGKDFSLSPA
+629 LSGEDYSMSPS
-639 VNQSVVEKEFSPDYN
+639 VNQSVVEKDFLPYCN
-654 REFYRLARLYTNNK
+654 REFYHLARLFEYKGSIESFTVPVDGTYT
-668 YDQGQI
+668 
-674 DEFSIPEI
+674 
-682 TQYKLEC
+682 LEC
-689 WGAAS
+689 WGAGVS
-694 WGADQ
+694 K
-699 TTYGGGYS
+699 GGKSEGDYL
-707 YGNYVATVKNKI
+707 AQKNQI
-719 LYVCAG
+719 LYIC
-725 GEGVRGGYN
+725 
-734 SNPNDFHV
+734 V
-742 GGKGGYNGGGNAGN
+742 GGKGTDGSTSVKGVGGYNGGGNG
-756 GYSGRYWYVYNQCGG
+756 GDSVFGRQKGG
-771 GNGGGGATHI
+771 GGSGATHI
-781 AFKSGLL
+781 CLMDGLL
-788 TVFEKTYQGDVLLV
+788 KDLKTAYNNNKLLMV
-802 AGGQGGATAYADYDL
+802 AGGQGGNKGSADGPY
-817 SLPIYSFGGGKIGAG
+817 GGGR
-832 VYAPFVPFGE
+832 E
-842 DGNPNGVNMGGKPV
+842 GGKP
-856 SEENH
+856 EFWGGG
-861 YNALFGRGQD
+861 YYQAATQTGGYAFGTGQD
-871 GRSSYSDT
+871 GHDGDSAYSSYEGRARGSD
-879 YSGTR
+879 
-884 GNGGG
+884 GG
-889 GGGLWGGLAYQAYN
+889 GGGLYGGYAPYDSSVFNAT
-903 QRSDCSG
+903 CG
-910 GGGCG
+910 GGGGSG
-915 YVNSTHLQDPHTIE
+915 YVNPNLVNGETIA
-929 GNQEFLSPSRK
+929 GNQTFLSPSGVSE
-940 TESGHTGGG
+940 TGHAGNG
-949 AAQISWLPS
+949 AALITWLP
-958 QLTRVK
+958 

>member
-1 MMKKTYKSSLLAL
+1 MKKTYKSSLLAL

-25 SESLQQDNLSKDKI
+25 SESLQQANLSKDKI
-39 TFHATLDNSWKSM
+39 TFHATLDNSWKPL

-66 EKGPIVVST
+66 EKGPIVVPT

-121 TMSTKIGDYGSFG
+121 TMSTKTDLSDYNSFG

-142 ENNVLLLV
+142 ENNVLLLD
-150 NAEAEKTDGE
+150 NAKAEKTDGE
-160 FWGFTNNS
+160 FWGCTNNS
-168 NARWPIGSTVS
+168 NARWPIGSVVT

-193 LTYGV
+193 LTYSV
-198 DKDNVQTQI
+198 NKDKEKSQI
-207 TYTASTTADDIIN
+207 TYTASTTEDGIIN
-220 QPDLIVATNT
+220 QPDLIFAVNIA
-230 GSRQLSD
+230 SRQISD

-247 HALTAVSFAIDKD
+247 HAFTAVSFAISKD

-284 CNLSVSA
+284 CQFSA
-291 TANVPTAAWTMEN
+291 FQFGNQPEFDWTTDN
-304 GTGEYTFDLSNANI
+304 GTGEYTFDLSGANI
-318 VVGEK
+318 VVGDK
-323 DQALTSDNQT
+323 DQALTSANQT
-333 LMMIPQTLPEGAK
+333 LMMIPQTLPEGAE
-346 LCFKL
+346 LCFNL

-391 IVYPDTWTAYSF
+391 VVYPDTWTAHSF
-403 PKISFGE
+403 PKTSFGE

-433 KTKGEENSFTW
+433 KTKGADNTFTW

-477 ATATDFFKTKISS
+477 AAAKDFFKTKISS
-490 LADDNNVVA
+490 LANDNNVVA
-499 DQSNKETLLA
+499 DQSAKETLLA

-515 TGTVGPEA
+515 TGTIGPDA

-544 TVVET
+544 TLVDT

-566 PTAGDYHDFDIELMA
+566 PAAGDYNDLGTVDIMA
-581 SDQFEV
+581 SNAFV
-587 NKPYKADDAGKK
+587 GNKPYRADDAGKK
-599 YLQIIPIGQSLTYK
+599 YLQIIPIGRSLTYQ
-613 ASNQT
+613 ASAQATSGNQN
-618 ESEIPT
+618 
-624 GWGKL
+624 GWGNL
-629 TGKDFSLSPA
+629 AGEDYSLSPSA
-639 VNQSVVEKEFSPDYN
+639 NRSVVEKDFLPLCN
-654 REFYRLARLYTNNK
+654 REFYHLARLYTNNNK
-668 YDQGQI
+668 DKGQI
-674 DEFSIPEI
+674 DEFSTPEI

-689 WGAAS
+689 WGASS
-694 WGADQ
+694 WGAEQ
-699 TTYGGGYS
+699 TNTGGGYS
-707 YGNYVATVKNKI
+707 YGNYTAADKNKI

-725 GEGVRGGYN
+725 GEGVQGGYYSN
-734 SNPNDFHV
+734 SNYHV
-742 GGKGGYNGGGNAGN
+742 GGSGGYNGGGRGGTGSTAYGTPP
-756 GYSGRYWYVYNQCGG
+756 SGGG

-781 AFKSGLL
+781 AFKTGLL
-788 TVFEKTYQGDVLLV
+788 TEFEKTYQDEVLLV
-802 AGGQGGATAYADYDL
+802 AGGQGGGWYYDAVT
-817 SLPIYSFGGGKIGAG
+817 PYSWGGGKIGAG
-832 VYAPFVPFGE
+832 VYAPFIGI
-842 DGNPNGVNMGGKPV
+842 DKGGQPV
-856 SEENH
+856 SEADH
-861 YNALFGRGQD
+861 GPAKFGKGWD
-871 GRSSYSDT
+871 GLQ
-879 YSGTR
+879 SGK
-884 GNGGG
+884 GAHFHGSEGGGGG
-889 GGGLWGGLAYQAYN
+889 GGGLWGGLAYLGCNDAGN
-903 QRSDCSG
+903 CDG

-915 YVNSTHLQDPHTIE
+915 YVNSNYLQNPNTIE

-940 TESGHTGGG
+940 TEKGHKGGG

>member
-25 SESLQQDNLSKDKI
+25 SESLQQANLSKDKI
-39 TFHATLDNSWKSM
+39 TFHATLDNSWKPL

-142 ENNVLLLV
+142 ENNVLLLD

-179 FHAYAPHSSADKSM
+179 FHAYAPHSSADKSQ

-207 TYTASTTADDIIN
+207 TYTASTTKEGIIN
-220 QPDLIVATNT
+220 QPDLILATNT

-304 GTGEYTFDLSNANI
+304 ETGEYTFDLSNANI

-333 LMMIPQTLPEGAK
+333 LMMIPQTLPEGAE

-391 IVYPDTWTAYSF
+391 VVYPDTWTAHSF
-403 PKISFGE
+403 PKTSFGE

-433 KTKGEENSFTW
+433 KTKGADNTFAW

-453 FSPDNRYFAY
+453 ISTDNKYFFY
-463 YPYSA
+463 YPYS
-468 SMTKGEGTA
+468 SSLQNVNITA
-477 ATATDFFKTKISS
+477 DTAEDFFKDKIDKLEISS
-490 LADDNNVVA
+490 NQKSFEATQLA
-499 DQSNKETLLA
+499 
-509 QDFQVA
+509 DFQVGKGIFDA
-515 TGTVGPEA
+515 SGILTA
-523 GSIVFNM
+523 QM
-530 EHQVGL
+530 KHQVGL
-536 AVINLKSK
+536 AVLHMLGSSNGTVKFYTDSYKYFYGEKGARPVKGQDYYDFATVATYYPSLEFNDNIPYNNGLSAGNTYYSYYFVVPFGK
-544 TVVET
+544 TVK
-549 RQFTKDTYK
+549 F
-558 YYYGEGEK
+558 
-566 PTAGDYHDFDIELMA
+566 
-581 SDQFEV
+581 
-587 NKPYKADDAGKK
+587 KAEADPKVT
-599 YLQIIPIGQSLTYK
+599 QINN
-613 ASNQT
+613 A
-618 ESEIPT
+618 
-624 GWGKL
+624 WGKL
-629 TGKDFSLSPA
+629 QDISLAPTRENPVVKENVECDVPFVKIA
-639 VNQSVVEKEFSPDYN
+639 HEYYTQKSVHVFE
-654 REFYRLARLYTNNK
+654 T
-668 YDQGQI
+668 
-674 DEFSIPEI
+674 PEV
-682 TQYKLEC
+682 TEYQLEC
-689 WGAAS
+689 WGSKGQSKNGGVVANAGYS
-694 WGADQ
+694 SGFWTATDIKQKLYICCGDMSGYNNGRSKGYNYDAGAW
-699 TTYGGGYS
+699 GGGGTHIATGLI
-707 YGNYVATVKNKI
+707 GNGETYNYNGKRDQLLLV
-719 LYVCAG
+719 AG
-725 GEGVRGGYN
+725 GSGGSAVNGKSSGAGGGNAGANGAGVNFVGHGKAKGGTQTAPGQNSPIDVDVRNDAQFGIGGYTYTY
-734 SNPNDFHV
+734 NPGYGSQ
-742 GGKGGYNGGGNAGN
+742 GGGGYNGGG
-756 GYSGRYWYVYNQCGG
+756 GG
-771 GNGGGGATHI
+771 PSAIPGA
-781 AFKSGLL
+781 
-788 TVFEKTYQGDVLLV
+788 
-802 AGGQGGATAYADYDL
+802 
-817 SLPIYSFGGGKIGAG
+817 
-832 VYAPFVPFGE
+832 
-842 DGNPNGVNMGGKPV
+842 
-856 SEENH
+856 
-861 YNALFGRGQD
+861 
-871 GRSSYSDT
+871 
-879 YSGTR
+879 
-884 GNGGG
+884 
-889 GGGLWGGLAYQAYN
+889 
-903 QRSDCSG
+903 
-910 GGGCG
+910 GGCG
-915 YVNSTHLQDPHTIE
+915 YVN
-929 GNQEFLSPSRK
+929 
-940 TESGHTGGG
+940 TGKLRNGVTQTG
-949 AAQISWLPS
+949 VNGPQATGVCRITWTYHRPATL
-958 QLTRVK
+958 K

>member
-1 MMKKTYKSSLLAL
+1 MKKTYKSSLLAL

-25 SESLQQDNLSKDKI
+25 SESLQQANLSKDKI
-39 TFHATLDNSWKSM
+39 TFHATLDNTWNPL

-66 EKGPIVVST
+66 EKGPIVVPT

-111 EHERVAQTRG
+111 EHERVVQTRG
-121 TMSTKIGDYGSFG
+121 TMSTKIGDYDSFG

-142 ENNVLLLV
+142 DNNVLLLD
-150 NAEAEKTDGE
+150 NAKAENTDGE

-230 GSRQLSD
+230 GSRQFSD

-260 LADVVGKGGKMTS
+260 LADVVGQGGKMTS

-304 GTGEYTFDLSNANI
+304 ETGEYTFDLSNANV

-333 LMMIPQTLPEGAK
+333 LMMIPQTLPEGAE
-346 LCFKL
+346 LCFNL
-351 DMNGTTQEW
+351 EINGATQEW

-391 IVYPDTWTAYSF
+391 IVYPDTWTAHSF
-403 PKISFGE
+403 PKTSFGE
-410 NDVVGLY
+410 DDVVGLY

-433 KTKGEENSFTW
+433 KTKGENNTFAW

-453 FSPDNRYFAY
+453 FSADNRYFAY

-477 ATATDFFKTKISS
+477 ITATDFFKTKISS
-490 LADDNNVVA
+490 LANDVVA
-499 DQSNKETLLA
+499 DQSDKKVLLD

-515 TGTVGPEA
+515 KGEVGPEA

-530 EHQVGL
+530 EHKVGL

-544 TVVET
+544 TLADT
-549 RQFTKDTYK
+549 RQFTNDTYK
-558 YYYGEGEK
+558 YYYGEGDK
-566 PTAGDYHDFDIELMA
+566 PADGDYKDLGTVDIVA
-581 SDQFEV
+581 SNLFEE
-587 NKPYKADDAGKK
+587 NKPYQADAAGKK
-599 YLQIIPIGQSLTYK
+599 YLQIIPIGRSLTYK
-613 ASNQT
+613 ASAQPTSGNQN
-618 ESEIPT
+618 
-624 GWGKL
+624 GWGNL
-629 TGKDFSLSPA
+629 AGEDYCLSPS
-639 VNQSVVEKEFSPDYN
+639 VNQSVVEKDFLPYCN
-654 REFYRLARLYTNNK
+654 REFYHLARLFSYRGSTESFTVPADGTYT
-668 YDQGQI
+668 
-674 DEFSIPEI
+674 
-682 TQYKLEC
+682 LEC
-689 WGAAS
+689 WGA
-694 WGADQ
+694 GPTQ
-699 TTYGGGYS
+699 GGKS
-707 YGNYVATVKNKI
+707 EGNYQAQKNQI
-719 LYVCAG
+719 LYIC
-725 GEGVRGGYN
+725 
-734 SNPNDFHV
+734 V
-742 GGKGGYNGGGNAGN
+742 GGKGTDGSYYIKGTGGYNGGGNG
-756 GYSGRYWYVYNQCGG
+756 GDTPGRLYYRGG
-771 GNGGGGATHI
+771 GGSGATHI
-781 AFKSGLL
+781 CLQDGLL
-788 TVFEKTYQGDVLLV
+788 KDLENAYKNNQLLMV
-802 AGGQGGATAYADYDL
+802 AGGEGGKVGPYGIAGY
-817 SLPIYSFGGGKIGAG
+817 GGGI
-832 VYAPFVPFGE
+832 E
-842 DGNPNGVNMGGKPV
+842 GGKPKCLYNGGV
-856 SEENH
+856 E
-861 YNALFGRGQD
+861 YNAVATQLSGYAFGIGQTGRTGTNND
-871 GRSSYSDT
+871 GGYE
-879 YSGTR
+879 G
-884 GNGGG
+884 GGGG
-889 GGGLWGGLAYQAYN
+889 GGGLYGGFAPQELGPN
-903 QRSDCSG
+903 TNHTG
-910 GGGCG
+910 GGGSG
-915 YVNSTHLQDPHTIE
+915 YVNPQLVNGKTIA
-929 GNQEFLSPSRK
+929 GNQSFLSPSGVSE
-940 TESGHTGGG
+940 TGHAGDG
-949 AAQISWLPS
+949 AALITWLP
-958 QLTRVK
+958 

>member
-1 MMKKTYKSSLLAL
+1 MKKTYKSSLLAL

-25 SESLQQDNLSKDKI
+25 SESLQQANLSKDKI
-39 TFHATLDNSWKSM
+39 TFHATLDNSWKPL

-66 EKGPIVVST
+66 EKGPIVVPT
-75 PFGKPLYLHPVVQDG
+75 PFGKPLYLHSVVQDG

-134 VTAIYKEG
+134 VTAIYKEE
-142 ENNVLLLV
+142 ENNVLLLD
-150 NAEAEKTDGE
+150 NAKAEKTDGE

-207 TYTASTTADDIIN
+207 AYTASTTADDIIN

-230 GSRQLSD
+230 GSRQPTD
-237 ADDAVQLDFY
+237 ADEAVQLDFY

-304 GTGEYTFDLSNANI
+304 ETGDYTFDLSNANV

-333 LMMIPQTLPEGAK
+333 LMMIPQTLPEGAE
-346 LCFKL
+346 LCFNL
-351 DMNGTTQEW
+351 EINGATQEW
-360 KVPLKGQVWEAGK
+360 KVPLKDQVWEAGK

-391 IVYPDTWTAYSF
+391 IVYPGTWTAHSF
-403 PKISFGE
+403 PKTSFGE

-433 KTKGEENSFTW
+433 KTKGEENTFTW

-453 FSPDNRYFAY
+453 FSLDNKYFAY
-463 YPYSA
+463 YPYSE

-477 ATATDFFKTKISS
+477 TTATEFFKTKISS
-490 LADDNNVVA
+490 LANDDNVVA

-515 TGTVGPEA
+515 KGTVGPEA

-544 TVVET
+544 TVAET

-558 YYYGEGEK
+558 YYYGEGKK
-566 PTAGDYHDFDIELMA
+566 PAADDYHDFNISLMA
-581 SDQFEV
+581 SDLFEV
-587 NKPYKADDAGKK
+587 NKPYKADDASKK

-618 ESEIPT
+618 AIEIPT

-629 TGKDFSLSPA
+629 TGENFSLSPSA
-639 VNQSVVEKEFSPDYN
+639 NQSVVEKEFRPDYN
-654 REFYRLARLYTNNK
+654 REFYRLARLYTNNT
-668 YDQGQI
+668 YDKGQI

-699 TTYGGGYS
+699 TNFGGGYS
-707 YGNYVATVKNKI
+707 YGNYTAADKNKI

-725 GEGVRGGYN
+725 GEGVRGGYT
-734 SNPNDFHV
+734 SNPNGFHV

-756 GYSGRYWYVYNQCGG
+756 GYPYNGYADQSGG

-781 AFKSGLL
+781 AFKTGLL
-788 TVFEKTYQGDVLLV
+788 TEFDKNYQNEVLLV
-802 AGGQGGATAYADYDL
+802 AGGQGGAYEFIAP
-817 SLPIYSFGGGKIGAG
+817 PINTWGGGKTGAG
-832 VYAPFVPFGE
+832 VYAPFITQNG
-842 DGNPNGVNMGGKPV
+842 GVNMGGAPV
-856 SEENH
+856 SEESHNG
-861 YNALFGRGQD
+861 ALFGRGQNS
-871 GRSSYSDT
+871 RNALYNHWA
-879 YSGTR
+879 GTR
-884 GNGGG
+884 GGGGG
-889 GGGLWGGLAYQAYN
+889 GGGLWGGLSYQGTN
-903 QRSDCSG
+903 QGSDCSG

-915 YVNSTHLQDPHTIE
+915 YVNSTHLQNPNTIE
-929 GNQEFLSPSRK
+929 GNREFLSPSRTK
-940 TESGHTGGG
+940 EMGHKGGG